1 VSSSHTA
8 LVRGESAVP
17 HELQGA
23 AQRRPIS
30 LRAIRPSVTQE
41 AEGCNERHALT
52 HVPPVN
58 HAVNSAALEREMM
71 LRGWTGADLARESRL
86 SAATVSAAL
95 AGRPIAVSSVLLIAQ
110 ALMRCP
116 MVAMGDS
123 LLPEHPRRRDR
134 PSSPRFTPTTS

>member
-1 VSSSHTA
+1 M
-8 LVRGESAVP
+8 
-17 HELQGA
+17 
-23 AQRRPIS
+23 
-30 LRAIRPSVTQE
+30 
-41 AEGCNERHALT
+41 
-52 HVPPVN
+52 N

-116 MVAMGDS
+116 MVAMVDS
-123 LLPEHPRRRDR
+123 LLPEDPRQRDR
-134 PSSPRFTPTTS
+134 PSSPTLHRGSSAEGGLSV